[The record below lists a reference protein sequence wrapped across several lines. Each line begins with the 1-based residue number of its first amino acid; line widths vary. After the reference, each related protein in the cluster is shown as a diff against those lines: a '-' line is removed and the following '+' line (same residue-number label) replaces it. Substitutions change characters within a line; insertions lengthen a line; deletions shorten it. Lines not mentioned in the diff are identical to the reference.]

1 MKRGCRKEEEKEMR
15 TKLREFEGWEESL
28 LLPAGWMYKVHWEG
42 FTNKK
47 FSSNVSYL
55 SREGKSFESIQTATE
70 FMKLKGYYQSEI
82 TNCTEFLKF
91 RNKTTIESRFSW
103 DSSESVPP
111 GWKVRSLESGSASRQ
126 YILSPWG
133 LQYRSR
139 VLAIQD
145 MTKHGAATEDI
156 EVMRAKLMEHE
167 GWKKSELLPP
177 KWIFKDTQEKRGVK
191 ICHITNKNI
200 FARGLTS
207 ALRNIQK
214 DSQSTP
220 GDKENYMKFWKLH
233 QGDCATEQHEWSVSR
248 SVPKGWSVRMLKGS
262 RSQEW
267 IRSPQGEQYRT
278 RLGALKHLINS
289 ENSSKSEINE
299 MRQKAVEFEGWKM
312 DSFLPKLW
320 MSKMTWTGISM
331 KGNKKPKKLPK
342 PQYKYFSK
350 EGFTFRNVTEVVEH
364 LAASA
369 LYSDNDIKKCQ
380 AGIQEEHDAKVNKVS
395 PIEITPMSEKREVG

>member
-1 MKRGCRKEEEKEMR
+1 MVKRGCRKEEEKEMR

-55 SREGKSFESIQTATE
+55 SREGKSFESIQTATD

-82 TNCTEFLKF
+82 TNCSEFLKF

-103 DSSESVPP
+103 ESSESVPP
-111 GWKVRSLESGSASRQ
+111 GWKVRSLESRQ

-145 MTKHGAATEDI
+145 MAKHGAATEDI

-167 GWKKSELLPP
+167 GWKESELLPP

-191 ICHITNKNI
+191 LCHITNKNI

-207 ALRNIQK
+207 ALRNIQR
-214 DSQSTP
+214 DSRSTP
-220 GDKENYMKFWKLH
+220 VDKENYMKFWKLH
-233 QGDCATEQHEWSVSR
+233 QGDSTTERHDWAVSS
-248 SVPKGWSVRMLKGS
+248 SVPKGWSVRMLKGKG
-262 RSQEW
+262 SQEW
-267 IRSPQGEQYRT
+267 IRSPQGQQYRT
-278 RLGALKHLINS
+278 RFGALKHLITS
-289 ENSSKSEINE
+289 ENSSRSLINE

-312 DSFLPKLW
+312 NSFLPKLW
-320 MSKMTWTGISM
+320 MSKMTWTGTLM
-331 KGNKKPKKLPK
+331 KGNKKLRNLSK

-350 EGFTFRNVTEVVEH
+350 EGLTFRNLREVVEH
-364 LAASA
+364 MAASA

-380 AGIQEEHDAKVNKVS
+380 TEIQEEHKTEVCKVL
-395 PIEITPMSEKREVG
+395 PIEITPMADQKEKVT